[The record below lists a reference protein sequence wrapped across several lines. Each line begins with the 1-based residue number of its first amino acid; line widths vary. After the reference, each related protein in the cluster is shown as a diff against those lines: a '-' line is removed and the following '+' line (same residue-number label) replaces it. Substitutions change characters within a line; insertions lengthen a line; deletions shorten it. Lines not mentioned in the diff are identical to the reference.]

1 MNQACPAFSVQD
13 MSLRTHRKVCSDYIL
28 LHHCMC
34 YIFPPPPPPIPNS
47 CIAIGLLNSKPDIS
61 KLLNDLVDIAWEW
74 EAIAINLGLEV
85 REIRGIEAD
94 ITCKREESKLRKVLM
109 KWSEKPLAKPFT
121 WQTIIEVLKEP
132 SLDQHHLAD
141 KIAERVSA

>member
-1 MNQACPAFSVQD
+1 MYYP
-13 MSLRTHRKVCSDYIL
+13 L
-28 LHHCMC
+28 
-34 YIFPPPPPPIPNS
+34 PPF
-47 CIAIGLLNSKPDIS
+47 CIATIGSTSLLDSKPNIA

-121 WQTIIEVLKEP
+121 WRTIIEVLKEP

-141 KIAERVSA
+141 RIADRLSA